1 MKKFILIALF
11 IICFC
16 FLLSGCS
23 SDPLARSEYGDYL
36 YRITNDSMNDNCI
49 TIMEL
54 SEQGKQKDTIVF
66 PTEINGIL
74 VKAFGDEFGLRT
86 EGKIKSENLKSVY
99 IHSQIEMFVNEDMFN
114 EIKDYVLY
122 SGFSD
127 DMSRYFPFY
136 DTIYLSKDD
145 NTWLNGLES
154 NHEIFNTIK
163 YANVVYY
170 YNYDNKTTF
179 FVDDCDGTVVNV
191 LPPDPYIK
199 GYEFLGWYKEPECIN
214 KWDFENDIVPK
225 KEYDINGEYI
235 LNETKLYAK
244 WEGVT
249 L

>member
-16 FLLSGCS
+16 CLLSGCS

-74 VKAFGDEFGLRT
+74 VKAFGDEFGFRI
-86 EGKIKSENLKSVY
+86 EGMIESENLKNVY
-99 IHSQIEMFVNEDMFN
+99 MHSQIERFVNDDSFN
-114 EIKDYVLY
+114 ELKGYTLY
-122 SGFSD
+122 SGFDSS
-127 DMSRYFPFY
+127 MSRYFAFY
-136 DTIYLSKDD
+136 DTIYLSKED
-145 NTWLNGLES
+145 NTWLNKLES
-154 NHEIFNTIK
+154 DHEVFEK
-163 YANVVYY
+163 VRYANVIYY

-179 FVDDCDGTVVNV
+179 FVDYCDGTVVNV
-191 LPPDPYIK
+191 IPPNPYRK